1 MDVNGG
7 FMEGE
12 SDGSRGLIHSGLIHW
27 IAKLTGK
34 IAAGKIVPMHY
45 GETLPPPIA
54 DRVSNARAIWIVLL
68 NGSRFEIEGL
78 FANPDARRITFP
90 CPAHNK
96 RRIMFPCPVHNELD
110 SEAQAD
116 VIRRSKLAQNWGVE
130 VKWVDHE
137 ILESMIIINPPT
149 ESNPESEDGIALID
163 LSLPHLDTTG
173 RAKFEITQKH
183 QGKLFSDLVK
193 SFSLT
198 WTHGHDPHY
207 EETKIFDHNI
217 NTRRVLKGIFVA

>member
-1 MDVNGG
+1 
-7 FMEGE
+7 
-12 SDGSRGLIHSGLIHW
+12 
-27 IAKLTGK
+27 
-34 IAAGKIVPMHY
+34 MHY
-45 GETLPPPIA
+45 GETLPLPIA
-54 DRVSNARAIWIVLL
+54 DRVRNARATWIVLL
-68 NGSRFEIEGL
+68 NGSRFEIDGM

-149 ESNPESEDGIALID
+149 ESNPDSDDGIALID

-173 RAKFEITQKH
+173 RAKFEITQRDQNKI
-183 QGKLFSDLVK
+183 FSDLVK

-198 WTHGHDPHY
+198 WKKAHEPRY
-207 EETKIFDHNI
+207 EEAKILGYEIQTK
-217 NTRRVLKGIFVA
+217 RVLKGIFVA

>member
-1 MDVNGG
+1 
-7 FMEGE
+7 MEDE
-12 SDGSRGLIHSGLIHW
+12 STGASGMINWLT
-27 IAKLTGK
+27 KLTRK
-34 IAAGKIVPMHY
+34 IASGKIVPMYY
-45 GETLPPPIA
+45 GDNLPPPLA
-54 DRVSNARAIWIVLL
+54 DCVSNARAIWIVLL
-68 NGSRFEIEGL
+68 DGSRFEIDGM
-78 FANPDARRITFP
+78 FTNPDARRITFP
-90 CPAHNK
+90 SPAHNN

-116 VIRRSKLAQNWGVE
+116 LIRRSKLAQNWGVE

-149 ESNPESEDGIALID
+149 ESNPDSDDGIALID

-183 QGKLFSDLVK
+183 QGKVFSDLVK

-198 WTHGHDPHY
+198 WTHGHEPHY
-207 EETKIFDHNI
+207 EETKALDQDIK
-217 NTRRVLKGIFVA
+217 TKRVLKGIFVA